1 MAEHSLKS
9 TIRVSI
15 TNFLDSGSIVAGSVG
30 MTAWTAQFHLST
42 LQVGLLGA
50 LSANAFGAALG
61 ALIGGPLSDKL
72 GRRFIYV
79 YDMLVYMLGT
89 LIVVFAN
96 SFGFLLAGFIIIGIA
111 VGAGVPASWS
121 YIGETAAGNERA
133 KNIGVSQFAWSLGP
147 AVIFLAALLVAPLG
161 MLGYRLIFVGL
172 TIIAFIAWN
181 LQRTLPESQDWLDQK
196 AEEQKTGHKS
206 EAEAHPY
213 RTLFSNKTSIKW
225 LLYLIGVYALWN
237 LVAGSQGMFLPYIF
251 QSVVKLN
258 ATQSSLLNILIWVLT
273 AVSTYFGFAR
283 YGDKVNH
290 RLFFGIG
297 AAMSLVAWIVL
308 TLFGMSQSWAL
319 WAFAALWGI
328 SAGIGAQAWY
338 ALWATELFPTQFRAG
353 SQGVM
358 FFVVRASA
366 GAYTIFVPTIM
377 AQLGFS
383 TGGTIMI
390 AILAISLI
398 IGLIW
403 TPKTRGKSL
412 EEITKEQYGE
422 DFLTQDQRDTLNK
435 K

>member
-1 MAEHSLKS
+1 MAEGSLKS

-15 TNFLDSGSIVAGSVG
+15 TNFLDSGCIVAGSVG
-30 MTAWTAQFHLST
+30 MASWSTQFGLST
-42 LQVGLLGA
+42 LQTGILGA

-61 ALIGGPLSDKL
+61 AIIGGPLSDKF

-79 YDMLVYMLGT
+79 YDMLIYMVGCLMC
-89 LIVVFAN
+89 VFAN
-96 SFGFLLAGFIIIGIA
+96 NFGFLLAGFIITGIA

-121 YIGETAAGNERA
+121 YIGETAAGTERA

-147 AVIFLAALLVAPLG
+147 AVVFIAALIVAPLG
-161 MLGYRLIFVGL
+161 LLGYRLIFVGL
-172 TIIAFIAWN
+172 AIVAFVAWN

-196 AEEQKTGHKS
+196 AEEKKTGHKS
-206 EAEAHPY
+206 KANSHPY

-225 LLYLIGVYALWN
+225 LFFLIGVYALWN

-251 QSVVKLN
+251 ENVVKLD
-258 ATQSSLLNILIWVLT
+258 ATQSSMLNILIWVLT
-273 AVSTYFGFAR
+273 ACATYFGFAKF
-283 YGDKVNH
+283 GDKVNH
-290 RLFFGIG
+290 RFFFGVG
-297 AAMSLVAWIVL
+297 ATMSLLSWIIL
-308 TLFGMSQSWAL
+308 TLFGMSQTWAL
-319 WAFAALWGI
+319 WTFAALWGI

-358 FFVVRASA
+358 FFVVRAFA

-377 AQLGFS
+377 ANLGFS
-383 TGGTIMI
+383 IGGYIMI
-390 AILAISLI
+390 AILIISLLVGI
-398 IGLIW
+398 TW

-422 DFLTQDQRDTLNK
+422 DFLTQDQRDTLDK

>member
-1 MAEHSLKS
+1 MAKGSLKS
-9 TIRVSI
+9 TVRVSI
-15 TNFLDSGSIVAGSVG
+15 TNFLDSGCIVAGSVG
-30 MTAWTAQFHLST
+30 MSAWSTQFGLTT
-42 LQVGLLGA
+42 LQTGILGA

-61 ALIGGPLSDKL
+61 AIIGGPLSDKF

-79 YDMLVYMLGT
+79 YDMLVYMIGCLMC
-89 LIVVFAN
+89 VFAN
-96 SFGFLLAGFIIIGIA
+96 NFGFLLAGFIITGIA

-121 YIGETAAGNERA
+121 YIGETASGNERA

-147 AVIFLAALLVAPLG
+147 AVIFIAALLVAPLRL
-161 MLGYRLIFVGL
+161 LGYRLIFVGL
-172 TIIAFIAWN
+172 TIVAFIAWN

-196 AEEQKTGHKS
+196 AEEAKTGHKS
-206 EAEAHPY
+206 KANEHPY

-225 LLYLIGVYALWN
+225 LFFLIGVYALWN

-251 QSVVKLN
+251 ESVVKLD
-258 ATQSSLLNILIWVLT
+258 ATQSSVLNIVIWILT
-273 AVSTYFGFAR
+273 ACGTYFGFAK
-283 YGDKVNH
+283 YGDKVNQ

-297 AAMSLVAWIVL
+297 ATMALLSWIIL
-308 TLFGMSQSWAL
+308 TLFGMTQSWAL

-377 AQLGFS
+377 AKLGFS
-383 TGGTIMI
+383 VGGYIMI
-390 AILAISLI
+390 GILVISLL
-398 IGLIW
+398 IGIIW
-403 TPKTRGKSL
+403 TPKTQGKSL

-422 DFLTQDQRDTLNK
+422 EFLTQNQRDTLDK
-435 K
+435 